1 MRPVIPVFW
10 RPLLLFTALALW
22 PGLLQDSGG
31 PAGHLL
37 LFVVCGLGL
46 VPLAVGLSNLVERLV
61 ARLGPR
67 LGGLLS
73 VLLGNIVEFLVA
85 FNALSSGL
93 YPLVA
98 MSIAGAVV
106 INCLPVLG
114 IGIMIACRDRD
125 AVPLDPINQE
135 LANQQLLIS
144 AILLALPS
152 VFINQPISDALQGNS
167 SNDSFSLYSTLV
179 AVLAL
184 IVYGLGVLQGQRGAA
199 APYKGAEPPTEES
212 QARVPLLPLL
222 VALTGLIAL
231 TGAVSERLVGSLDL
245 LVEGAHLSPL
255 FVGLFLLPLF
265 GCLPE
270 ALVAWRAAARRD
282 TPLLITSTIE
292 SSLQL
297 LLFVL
302 PLLVLCGLPLGR
314 HLHLGLPSVALA
326 ALAIA
331 MVMIERITANHSFN
345 SFEGVQLIALFAAL
359 ALGSLLLINPEAAA
373 ASGLSRLGGP

>member
-1 MRPVIPVFW
+1 MTPVVPVFW
-10 RPLLLFTALALW
+10 RPLLLFTAIALW
-22 PGLLQDSGG
+22 PGLLQVNGG
-31 PAGHLL
+31 PGGHLL
-37 LFVVCGLGL
+37 LFAVCGLGL

-61 ARLGPR
+61 AQLGPR

-73 VLLGNIVEFLVA
+73 VLLGNVVEFLVA

-114 IGIMIACRDRD
+114 IGIMIACRGRD
-125 AVPLDPINQE
+125 AVALDPINQE

-184 IVYGLGVLQGQRGAA
+184 IVYALGLLQGRRGAA
-199 APYKGAEPPTEES
+199 AMHTAAAPPEEPQP
-212 QARVPLLPLL
+212 RGPLLTLL

-231 TGAVSERLVGSLDL
+231 TGAVSERLVGSLAL

-331 MVMIERITANHSFN
+331 IVMIERITANHRVN

-373 ASGLSRLGGP
+373 ASGLSWLGGP

>member
-1 MRPVIPVFW
+1 MNALLPQVW

-22 PGLLQDSGG
+22 PDLLQRADG
-31 PAGHLL
+31 PGGHLL
-37 LFVVCGLGL
+37 VFVVCGLGL

-73 VLLGNIVEFLVA
+73 ILLGNLVEWLVA
-85 FNALSSGL
+85 FNALTSGL
-93 YPLVA
+93 YPLVT
-98 MSIAGAVV
+98 MGITGAVV

-114 IGIMIACRDRD
+114 IGIMVACRGRD
-125 AVPLDPINQE
+125 AVALDPINQE

-152 VFINQPISDALQGNS
+152 VFINHPISDALQGS
-167 SNDSFSLYSTLV
+167 SRNDGFSLYSSLV

-184 IVYGLGVLQGQRGAA
+184 FIYGLGVLQGRRNAA
-199 APYKGAEPPTEES
+199 AIQGTAAAAEEQQGRGSLPT
-212 QARVPLLPLL
+212 LLL
-222 VALTGLIAL
+222 ALTALIAL
-231 TGAVSERLVGSLDL
+231 TGAVSERLVGALEA
-245 LVEGAHLSPL
+245 LVEGSHLSPL
-255 FVGLFLLPLF
+255 FVGLVLLPLF

-270 ALVAWRAAARRD
+270 ALVAWRAAARRECQ
-282 TPLLITSTIE
+282 LLITSTIE

-314 HLHLGLPSVALA
+314 HLHLGLPPVALA

-331 MVMIERITANHSFN
+331 IAMIERITANHRFN

-373 ASGLSRLGGP
+373 AGL